1 MEKIQNESLLSL
13 RFLTLNLPQKGGG
26 MMDNLKSIVKLFI
39 GAFSIGVGAYLLLAS
54 GSGSLFGDTASDDA
68 SNREVVKRIEEQ
80 ENVSKARAE
89 EAASQKRAVDEA
101 FAASRARHAEQ
112 KAMIDREMRAE
123 GGISARYDNAINS
136 AMEEQKERYESALS
150 ASSEQRDAFNRH
162 RASIAE

>member
-1 MEKIQNESLLSL
+1 
-13 RFLTLNLPQKGGG
+13 
-26 MMDNLKSIVKLFI
+26 MDNLRSIVKLFI
-39 GAFSIGVGAYLLLAS
+39 GAFSIGVGAFLLLAS
-54 GSGSLFGDTASDDA
+54 GSGGLFGDTASDDA

-80 ENVSKARAE
+80 ENIAKARAE

-123 GGISARYDNAINS
+123 GGISARYDNAIDS
-136 AMEEQKERYESALS
+136 AAEEQQIKYENALS
-150 ASSEQRDAFNRH
+150 ATSEQRDAFNRH